1 MDARINILNNSLR
14 LPEAAAKETSRS
26 ASASNFGELF
36 QSKLEAKPELKFSSH
51 AQERL
56 RARNITLSSD
66 QLEKMGQALDR
77 AEKAGSK
84 DSLFLLNDLR
94 FIVSVR
100 NRTVVTALDAENA
113 KNNVFTNIDSA
124 VVVES

>member
-1 MDARINILNNSLR
+1 MDARINILTNGLR
-14 LPEAAAKETSRS
+14 PPDTAVKETARP

-36 QSKLEAKPELKFSSH
+36 QSRLEAKPELKFSSH

-66 QLEKMGQALDR
+66 QLAKMGQALDS
-77 AEKAGSK
+77 AEKAGSRE
-84 DSLFLLNDLR
+84 SLFVLKDLR
-94 FIVSVR
+94 FIVSVK

-124 VVVES
+124 VVLES